1 MADPLNLNIDAPS
14 KSLKELRAILGPPD
28 PELLAILRTPEAAAE
43 FQAQGRMIASSRVIV
58 DAERIFGLTFA
69 TWQMASE
76 AQKAVLIG
84 FSEGLLAVGVDQAL
98 KLRELTATADSDG
111 HSDETAR
118 DLSEKAVATACK
130 KTIVRRD
137 HGVVVLKT
145 IAGHNGTLL
154 GRINAAVGTAD
165 TPENLATGSERV
177 AALGLE
183 IVASTD
189 PALAVLV
196 KHTRVTAAYFGL
208 LQTAADE
215 LRSAIESARARLTT
229 KKVSQGE
236 IDVLDGLVLHVLSDI
251 IHVFAAA
258 QDLDGTIP
266 TLAPIATRRLL
277 ASRNKRKPKTEVE
290 TTLDPM

>member
-1 MADPLNLNIDAPS
+1 M
-14 KSLKELRAILGPPD
+14 
-28 PELLAILRTPEAAAE
+28 
-43 FQAQGRMIASSRVIV
+43 
-58 DAERIFGLTFA
+58 
-69 TWQMASE
+69 
-76 AQKAVLIG
+76 
-84 FSEGLLAVGVDQAL
+84 
-98 KLRELTATADSDG
+98 
-111 HSDETAR
+111 
-118 DLSEKAVATACK
+118 ATACK

-290 TTLDPM
+290 TTPDPM